1 MPPTKPK
8 TKISEFH
15 VLADG
20 LTIPTERGRGH
31 VVYRGQ
37 TFTITEKMISAS
49 LDRLGNSF
57 LDLIEDAESQ
67 LARWGTVYLA
77 PGACPFTVEPEPPTL
92 YVRQRTQADTRPNG
106 GYYPQASVS
115 HVSEDADRAARI
127 ARHFDHE

>member
-8 TKISEFH
+8 TKITEFH

-37 TFTITEKMISAS
+37 TFTITEKMITAS

-57 LDLIEDAESQ
+57 LDLIEDPEAQ
-67 LARWGTVYLA
+67 IARWGKVYLA
-77 PGACPFTVEPEPPTL
+77 PGACPFQVAPEPPSL
-92 YVRQRTQADTRPNG
+92 YVRQRTQSDTRPNG

-115 HVSEDADRAARI
+115 HVNEDADRAARI